1 MSDSYF
7 FMALLTSTGVYMYIF
22 FKIRKLKG
30 EISDRNWGVIY
41 INFKINFNP
50 KKLAEIFMLTWGNI
64 KD

>member
-1 MSDSYF
+1 MSNSYF
-7 FMALLTSTGVYMYIF
+7 FMALLTSTGENIF

-50 KKLAEIFMLTWGNI
+50 KKLDEIFMLTWGNI